1 MKTRMQRPIRIK
13 SRQRGLSLVELMIGM
28 ALGLIVTAGIV
39 YIYLGSRQSYKM
51 QDNMARIQENG
62 RYAMEILSR
71 DIRMAGYQ
79 GCSTATFT
87 NTINRQDA
95 ALDNYAWDFTRSA
108 IEGYNAT
115 GSGTWSSVTSGSNT
129 GGTEVTVNVS
139 NIDTQVVSGTDV
151 ISLRTTEDLDIDI
164 VGQPTDNNC
173 SGTTADL
180 KVTSNTV
187 LSDGMIVMATNCS
200 NAAVFQITNFN
211 SNQNVVHNTG
221 TGTPGNSTK
230 DMGACFVGGEIVAV
244 SARSYYIRNNPAGI
258 PALYRKVAKGDP
270 VELVDGIQD
279 MQIQYGVDS
288 DGNGSIDQYVVA
300 GSASLDQSAEWKN
313 VRSVRVSLLLVGQ
326 DNNITDA
333 PQKYVYN
340 GSTVT
345 PTDRRLRYVFTST
358 IGVRN
363 RLQ

>member
-1 MKTRMQRPIRIK
+1 MQRPLRFK
-13 SRQRGLSLVELMIGM
+13 SGQRGLSLVELMIGM

-71 DIRMAGYQ
+71 EIRMAGYQ
-79 GCSTATFT
+79 GCSSATFT
-87 NTINRQDA
+87 NTINPQTA
-95 ALDNYAWDFTRSA
+95 AADNYAWDFTRSA

-115 GSGTWSSVTSGSNT
+115 GSGTWSSVTSGSPAT
-129 GGTEVTVNVS
+129 AVSVS
-139 NIDTQVVSGTDV
+139 NIDAAVVSGTDV
-151 ISLRTTEDLDIDI
+151 ISLRTTDNLNISI

-180 KVTSNTV
+180 KVTSNTQ

-200 NAAVFQITNFN
+200 HAAVFQITNFN
-211 SNQNVVHNTG
+211 SSQNVVHNTG
-221 TGTPGNSTK
+221 TGTPGNATK
-230 DMGACFVGGEIVAV
+230 DMGACFVGGEIVGI
-244 SARSYYIRNNPAGI
+244 SAKSYYIRNNPAGV
-258 PALYRKVAKGDP
+258 PALYRKIGAGTTDVK
-270 VELVDGIQD
+270 ELVDGIEN
-279 MQIQYGVDS
+279 MQIQYGVDN
-288 DGNGSIDQYVVA
+288 DGNGSIDQYVDA
-300 GSASLDQSAEWKN
+300 GHASLDSADEWKN
-313 VRSVRVSLLLVGQ
+313 VRSVRISLLLVSQ
-326 DNNITDA
+326 DNNVTDA